1 MFIATATTL
10 IVTALATLVAA
21 ASDLARNRW
30 TLDNMTKYGVPH
42 TWIIPLGLVKL
53 AGALGLLAGVAVPA
67 LGAAA
72 AAGLVLYFIG
82 AVATLARARGYSDLM
97 YPGFY
102 LVLATASLVLTIA
115 ATGR

>member
-1 MFIATATTL
+1 MSIATASTL
-10 IVTALATLVAA
+10 IVTALATFVAA

-42 TWIIPLGLVKL
+42 SWIIPLGLVKL
-53 AGALGLLAGVAVPA
+53 AGALGLLAGLAIPA

-82 AVATLARARGYSDLM
+82 AVATLARARGYSDLV
-97 YPGFY
+97 YPGCY
-102 LVLATASLVLTIA
+102 LVLATASLVLTLV
-115 ATGR
+115 ATGS

>member
-10 IVTALATLVAA
+10 IITALVTVVAA

-42 TWIIPLGLVKL
+42 EWIIPLGLVKL
-53 AGALGLLAGVAVPA
+53 AGALGLLAGLAIPV

-82 AVATLARARGYSDLM
+82 AVATLVRARGYSDLM

-102 LVLATASLVLTIA
+102 LVLAAASLVLTIA